1 MHTYKENYLKVVTQV
16 IKRDGVVAQFDN
28 NRIYLAIQ
36 KAANA
41 ASQTIENIEDLVS
54 KITSKFE
61 GKEQVTVEDIQS
73 AVEHTLLVSKYKETA
88 KKYIEYRHERDI
100 FREGN
105 GKLLKD
111 IQQFLDRTSDEFTN
125 ENSNKD
131 SLAVNTHR
139 DLIAGIVSK
148 HYAVTQLM
156 PKDVATAHKQGF
168 IWQHD
173 TDYYVSPLTN
183 CCLINYPDMLENGFK
198 IGDAEIEKPKS
209 IGVATTILTQIVQ
222 AVASSQYGG
231 STLSHIDT
239 HLAPYVELSYNK
251 LLKLALE
258 GKISEDFIS
267 EALEKEVYDAMQTFL
282 YQVNSLTTTNGQAP
296 FVSISL
302 GLEQSEFGKMIT
314 RNYLKVHKEG
324 VGKNKVTPV
333 FPKVIFFLQEGINLN
348 KNDPCYDL
356 KQIAIDCAVE
366 RIYPDWV
373 SLPLN
378 KKVTGANDSAT
389 TCMG

>member
-1 MHTYKENYLKVVTQV
+1 MHTYKENYLKVV
-16 IKRDGVVAQFDN
+16 KRDGVVAQFDN

-54 KITSKFE
+54 KIISKFE

-222 AVASSQYGG
+222 AVASSQYG
-231 STLSHIDT
+231 
-239 HLAPYVELSYNK
+239 K
-251 LLKLALE
+251 
-258 GKISEDFIS
+258 
-267 EALEKEVYDAMQTFL
+267 
-282 YQVNSLTTTNGQAP
+282 
-296 FVSISL
+296 
-302 GLEQSEFGKMIT
+302 
-314 RNYLKVHKEG
+314 
-324 VGKNKVTPV
+324 
-333 FPKVIFFLQEGINLN
+333 
-348 KNDPCYDL
+348 
-356 KQIAIDCAVE
+356 
-366 RIYPDWV
+366 
-373 SLPLN
+373 
-378 KKVTGANDSAT
+378 
-389 TCMG
+389 